1 MKKPANPTDTA
12 RDSPCRPRGIMF
24 CFLRVWARMRYFA
37 VLISLCLVGCGSL
50 LEATDQDRENK
61 YNAAVSGCGQM
72 QSDPVLW
79 AQCQTEAENLYW
91 GNVSNRDLLSLRQAR
106 RAEIA
111 SRLQRRQIT
120 LGQANVELATM
131 QSQIASETSKR
142 QAEAQSAYSR

>member
-1 MKKPANPTDTA
+1 
-12 RDSPCRPRGIMF
+12 
-24 CFLRVWARMRYFA
+24 MRYFA
-37 VLISLCLVGCGSL
+37 ILISFCLVGCGAL
-50 LEATDQDRENK
+50 LEATSQDRENN

-111 SRLQRRQIT
+111 TRLQRRQIT
-120 LGQANVELATM
+120 LGQANVELAAM
-131 QSQIASETSKR
+131 QSQIASATRPPLAVWFDALWFVLFTPPRKPIFTLGVFRHTSL
-142 QAEAQSAYSR
+142 Q

>member
-1 MKKPANPTDTA
+1 
-12 RDSPCRPRGIMF
+12 
-24 CFLRVWARMRYFA
+24 MRYFA

-111 SRLQRRQIT
+111 SHLQRRQIT
-120 LGQANVELATM
+120 LEQANVELATM

-142 QAEAQSAYSR
+142 QADAQSPPAASDSR

>member
-1 MKKPANPTDTA
+1 
-12 RDSPCRPRGIMF
+12 
-24 CFLRVWARMRYFA
+24 MRYFA
-37 VLISLCLVGCGSL
+37 ILISLCLVGCGAL

-72 QSDPVLW
+72 QRDPVLW

-91 GNVSNRDLLSLRQAR
+91 GNVSNPDLLSLRQAR

-111 SRLQRRQIT
+111 SRLQRGQIT
-120 LGQANVELATM
+120 LEQASLELATM

-142 QAEAQSAYSR
+142 QAEAQSASAASNSR

>member
-1 MKKPANPTDTA
+1 VAGDEDALFCNIDFTW
-12 RDSPCRPRGIMF
+12 PCG
-24 CFLRVWARMRYFA
+24 A
-37 VLISLCLVGCGSL
+37 L
-50 LEATDQDRENK
+50 LEATDQDRENR

-91 GNVSNRDLLSLRQAR
+91 GNVSDRDLLSLRQAR

-111 SRLQRRQIT
+111 SRLKRRQIT
-120 LGQANVELATM
+120 LEQANVELSIM

-142 QAEAQSAYSR
+142 QADAQSASAASDSR